1 MFLQLSHREKSRT
14 SLGTIRNQFRYTRR
28 ARFEH
33 LEPRAMMTGTNT
45 DAVLYWND
53 IALAA
58 VSADHSSSALKEQFG
73 PTRASRALAIVSVAM
88 YDAIN
93 SVLGQYEPYL
103 IKVVGVQ
110 NANIDAAVG
119 QAAHD
124 TLVSLYKKQKDTLDA
139 DLATWLDTIPDGRSE
154 NMGIALGKTV
164 AKAIIANRT
173 HDGANAKSNF
183 KIVTGI
189 GDWTPDPVTQEV
201 SNITQKP
208 LDPQWGK
215 VTPFGI
221 NNATPYLPPPP
232 PAIDSPAY
240 TAAYN
245 QLLQLGGD
253 GITTP
258 TQRTADQTEIG
269 IFWAYDGTEGLCA
282 PPRLYNQIAQVVAI
296 QQGNTEYQN
305 ARMFAMMNVAMAD
318 AAIVGWDGKFFYD
331 FWRPVTAIRNG
342 DNDGNPD
349 TAGDPT
355 WTPLGAPASNE
366 TLPNNFT
373 PPFPSYPSGHAII
386 GAAVFKTL
394 ADFYGTD
401 NISFSFTSDEFNGT
415 TTDNQGNVRPEVT
428 RHYNS
433 FSQAAEENAISR
445 IYLGIHWDFDLSS
458 GINSGNRI
466 ANFIFRN
473 KFDPLD
479 HAMPNASGNKLMLS
493 YVQTMVQT
501 MLMGFEDHTQRQV
514 VMLKATDGPHNTVYT
529 VSAVQPLFPTPGVR
543 GHSFSQVIF
552 TAPKPSAAT
561 LLAAPNTQLLD
572 NLLATL

>member
-1 MFLQLSHREKSRT
+1 MA
-14 SLGTIRNQFRYTRR
+14 RR
-28 ARFEH
+28 ARFEQ
-33 LEPRAMMTGTNT
+33 LEPRAMMTGANT

-53 IALAA
+53 IALQT
-58 VSADHSSSALKEQFG
+58 VSADHSSSSLKEQFG
-73 PTRASRALAIVSVAM
+73 PTRTSRALAIVSVAM

-119 QAAHD
+119 EAAHD
-124 TLVSLYKKQKDTLDA
+124 TLVSLYKKQKTALDA
-139 DLATWLDTIPDGRSE
+139 DLSTWLDQIADGPSE

-164 AKAIIANRT
+164 AKAILANRSR
-173 HDGANAKSNF
+173 DGSNAKSNY

-189 GDWTPDPVTQEV
+189 GKYQPDPVTQEV
-201 SNITQKP
+201 SGITQTP
-208 LDPQWGK
+208 LDPQWGN

-221 NNATPYLPPPP
+221 NSTAAYLPPPP
-232 PAIDSPAY
+232 PKINSPEY

-245 QLLQLGGD
+245 ELKDLGGD

-258 TQRTADQTEIG
+258 TNRTADQTEIG
-269 IFWAYDGTEGLCA
+269 IFWAYDATEGLCA
-282 PPRLYNQIAQVVAI
+282 PPRLYNQIARVIAV

-318 AAIVGWDGKFFYD
+318 AAIVGWDGKYFYD
-331 FWRPVTAIRNG
+331 MWRPVTGIRNG

-349 TAGDPT
+349 TVGDPT

-386 GAAVFKTL
+386 GAAVFHTL

-401 NISFSFTSDEFNGT
+401 NIAFSFTSDEFNGT
-415 TTDNQGNVRPEVT
+415 TTDNQGNVRPEIT
-428 RHYNS
+428 RHYTS
-433 FSQAAEENAISR
+433 FTQASEENAASR
-445 IYLGIHWDFDLSS
+445 IYLGIHWDFDLTA

-466 ANFIFRN
+466 ANFIFKQ
-473 KFDPLD
+473 KFDPLN
-479 HAMPNASGNKLMLS
+479 HAMPGGSSNLIVP
-493 YVQTMVQT
+493 YVQTLVQMT
-501 MLMGFEDHTQRQV
+501 LMDIADHSHRQT
-514 VMLKATDGPHNTVYT
+514 VMLKSTSTPQSTVYT
-529 VSAVQPLFPTPGVR
+529 ASAFQSLFPTPGVR
-543 GHSFSQVIF
+543 SKLSFNQVIY
-552 TAPKPSAAT
+552 TAPKHTVQMLTLNPQLIDS
-561 LLAAPNTQLLD
+561 LLADA
-572 NLLATL
+572 